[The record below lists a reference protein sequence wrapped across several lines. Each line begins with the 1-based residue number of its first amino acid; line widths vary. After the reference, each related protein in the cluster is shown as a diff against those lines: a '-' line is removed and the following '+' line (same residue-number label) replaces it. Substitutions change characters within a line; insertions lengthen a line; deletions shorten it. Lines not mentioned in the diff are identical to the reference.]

1 MALHGSRRGGYSAT
15 LLLHH
20 QKVSNGIIQAII
32 NSQIFLLYRPM
43 DLLKMEDKLDSGEYH
58 KFSEFRND
66 FRLIVNN
73 CRLYNGHN
81 NGRYN

>member
-1 MALHGSRRGGYSAT
+1 
-15 LLLHH
+15 
-20 QKVSNGIIQAII
+20 
-32 NSQIFLLYRPM
+32 M
-43 DLLKMEDKLDSGEYH
+43 DLLKMEDKLDSGKYH

-81 NGRYN
+81 NGILYLNWISS